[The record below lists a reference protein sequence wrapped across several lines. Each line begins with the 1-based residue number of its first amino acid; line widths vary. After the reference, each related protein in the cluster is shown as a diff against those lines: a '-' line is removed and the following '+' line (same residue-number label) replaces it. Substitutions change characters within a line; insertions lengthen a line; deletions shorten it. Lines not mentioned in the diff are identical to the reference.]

1 MSNQQGT
8 QMKKLLA
15 FGVAVMMAQSA
26 AAQNRDFTV
35 TAWGGAVQD
44 AKRDIMFTPF
54 GVEKG
59 IKVLDDVYDGGWAP
73 FKAMQDT
80 GVVPW
85 DVVQVET
92 AELVRGCEEGV
103 FAPIDWSRIGPKE
116 NFYPAAVSECGVGTV
131 LWSVVLAYNES
142 APGPKP
148 TTIADFWDLET
159 WPGKRA
165 LRRGPKLNLEFA
177 LMADG
182 VAPADVYA
190 VLSTPEGVDRAFAKL
205 DAIKG
210 SIQWWNSGAQPAE
223 WLVAGDVSLALAYN
237 GRISAALDEGRPLG
251 ILWENTMYDV
261 DAWVIPSGSPYI
273 DLAHEFIAY
282 ASDAQRQADFTNR
295 FAYGPTVPG
304 SLPMV
309 NAERLPRLPAG
320 DNLATAL
327 FLGSEEG
334 REFWQDHVED
344 LTARFNTWSGTS
356 D

>member
-1 MSNQQGT
+1 
-8 QMKKLLA
+8 MKKIIAIGTAALLA
-15 FGVAVMMAQSA
+15 LPVTAQA
-26 AAQNRDFTV
+26 RDLTV

-44 AKRDIMFTPF
+44 AKRDIIFTPF

-103 FAPIDWSRIGPKE
+103 FAPIDWSKIGPTEK
-116 NFYPAAVSECGVGTV
+116 FYDAAVSECGVGTV
-131 LWSVVLAYNES
+131 LWSVVMAYNEGS
-142 APGPKP
+142 IGQKP
-148 TTIADFWDLET
+148 TTVSDFWDLAT

-165 LRRGPKLNLEFA
+165 MRRGPKINLEFA

-182 VAPADVYA
+182 VPPAEVYA

-205 DAIKG
+205 DQIKG

-223 WLVAGDVSLALAYN
+223 WLVSGDVTMALAYN

-251 ILWENTMYDV
+251 ILWENTLYDV
-261 DAWVIPSGSPYI
+261 DAWVIPAGSPHI
-273 DLAHEFIAY
+273 ELAHELIAY

-304 SLPMV
+304 ALDLV
-309 NAERLPRLPAG
+309 NPERLSRLPAG

-334 REFWQDHVED
+334 RDFWQDNLED
-344 LTARFNTWSGTS
+344 LTARFNTWSGVAN
-356 D
+356 

>member
-1 MSNQQGT
+1 MKHIIAIGT
-8 QMKKLLA
+8 AALLA
-15 FGVAVMMAQSA
+15 LPSVAQA
-26 AAQNRDFTV
+26 RDLTV

-44 AKRDIMFTPF
+44 AKREIIFAPF

-59 IKVLDDVYDGGWAP
+59 ITVLDDVYDGGWAP

-103 FAPIDWSRIGPKE
+103 FAPIDWSKIGPKE
-116 NFYPAAVSECGVGTV
+116 DFYEAAVSECGVGTV
-131 LWSVVLAYNES
+131 LWSVVMAYNES
-142 APGPKP
+142 TISEAP
-148 TTIADFWDLET
+148 TAVADFWNLDK

-165 LRRGPKLNLEFA
+165 LRRGPKVNLEFA

-182 VAPADVYA
+182 VPPAEVYA

-205 DAIKG
+205 DKIKD

-223 WLVAGDVSLALAYN
+223 WLVSGDVTMAMAYN

-251 ILWENTMYDV
+251 ILWENTLYDV
-261 DAWVIPSGSPYI
+261 DAWVIPAGSPHV
-273 DLAHEFIAY
+273 DLAHELIAF

-295 FAYGPTVPG
+295 FAYGPTVPAA
-304 SLPMV
+304 LAMV
-309 NAERLPRLPAG
+309 NPERISRLPAG
-320 DNLATAL
+320 DNLSTAL

-334 REFWQDHVED
+334 REFWQDNLED
-344 LTARFNTWSGTS
+344 LTTRFNTWSGVS
-356 D
+356 N